1 MLDAKLKIIRN
12 KILMLL
18 QNFGREEE
26 KAGNLETLPNDELLK
41 RLTELIQFLKEREQF
56 MSGFAHSR
64 IKSVGST
71 IC

>member
-26 KAGNLETLPNDELLK
+26 KAGNLETLHNDELLK